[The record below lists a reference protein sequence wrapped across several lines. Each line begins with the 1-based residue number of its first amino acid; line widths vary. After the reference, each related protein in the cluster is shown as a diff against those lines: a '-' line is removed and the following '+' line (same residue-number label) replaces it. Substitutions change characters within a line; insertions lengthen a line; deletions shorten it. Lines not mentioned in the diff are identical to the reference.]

1 MTKDVT
7 TDSATDFD
15 FLSLPDVLVTKV
27 RAADALESKMIPIYV
42 VECSQFKKSTSK
54 FADHVRAQIEQQKWT
69 AKDKSFIKII
79 GQDGLLEMILLGY
92 EQKIGLYTICA
103 AAESLINI
111 TDIFELKTTGL
122 SDQDHHH
129 LVCGW
134 ILSCYRFTHFK
145 KDDRTLPRL
154 KISQKI
160 DFSCAIAYARA
171 AYLVR
176 NLINLPPNALG
187 PQTLAQCAA
196 KLAQNFD
203 ASCSIISGEDLLHH
217 NFPLIYAVGQGSLRP
232 PALAEIT
239 WGNQDHPHVTLVGKG
254 ICFDTGGLNIKT
266 GDSMLLMKKDMSG
279 AAMALATALIL
290 MSLNTPIYLRILI
303 PCAENSVSG
312 AAFRPSDILT
322 SRNGKTIEIGN
333 TDAEGRL
340 VVADALAYA
349 CEDTPELLIDFTT
362 LTGAAHY
369 GVGYDMGSLFSSN
382 DELAKEIERMALE
395 LDDPLWHMPL
405 WQGYKKDVTSPIADL
420 NNTGGGNPAG
430 AITAALFLQ
439 HFVTPQTDWVHI
451 DERAWQSAA
460 QPGRSVGGR
469 EMGVRAISSYI
480 LKKYKFKDD

>member
-1 MTKDVT
+1 MNEE
-7 TDSATDFD
+7 FD
-15 FLSLPDVLVTKV
+15 FLKLPDVIITSTKAV
-27 RAADALESKMIPIYV
+27 NEQEIAAKDPVPIILI
-42 VECSQFKKSTSK
+42 ETSK
-54 FADHVRAQIEQQKWT
+54 FKKTTAKFDPHMRAQIDLHKWT
-69 AKDKSFIKII
+69 AQDKSFLKII
-79 GQDGLLEMILLGY
+79 SPSGTLQSILVGY
-92 EQKIGLYTICA
+92 EGKIGLYTICA

-122 SDQDHHH
+122 SDKDHRH

-134 ILSCYRFTHFK
+134 LLSCYRFTHFK
-145 KDDRTLPRL
+145 KDDRVLPRL
-154 KISQKI
+154 KIPQKI
-160 DFSCAIAYARA
+160 DFSCPIAYARA

-203 ASCSIISGEDLLHH
+203 AGCTILSGEDLLHH
-217 NFPLIYAVGQGSLRP
+217 NFPLIYAVGQGSPRP

-239 WGNQDHPHVTLVGKG
+239 WGSPDHPHVTLVGKG

-266 GDSMLLMKKDMSG
+266 GDSMLLMKKDMGG
-279 AAMALATALIL
+279 AAMAMATALIL
-290 MSLNTPIYLRILI
+290 MSSEAPIYLRVLI

-312 AAFRPSDILT
+312 ASYRPSDILT
-322 SRNGKTIEIGN
+322 ARNGKTVEIGN

-349 CEDTPELLIDFTT
+349 CEDPPELLIDFTT

-369 GVGYDMGSLFSSN
+369 GVGYDMGSLFSNN
-382 DELAKEIERMALE
+382 DTTANDIKKLSLD

-405 WQGYKKDVTSPIADL
+405 WQGYKKDIASPIADL

-451 DERAWQSAA
+451 DERAWQSTA